1 MAKTI
6 ALFNQ
11 KGGVGKTTT
20 CVNLA
25 CGLTTLGK
33 KVLVVDT
40 DPQGHS
46 TSGLGVD
53 KNIAPSVYDVLL
65 NGVAAEKAIVKT
77 RYADVLPSNKSLF
90 GAGIQMTELENREYI
105 LKNALAEVKDRYDYI
120 FIDCPALLELLTLNS
135 LAAADT
141 LLIPVQCEYLALEGL
156 SSLMGTVCMMKKS
169 VNPNLE
175 IEGVLLTMYD
185 GRTNLSLQVAN
196 EVKRYLKDKV
206 YKTVIPRNVRLSEAP
221 SHFKPVIAYDRAS
234 KGSVAYMELAAEV
247 LKRNK
252 DR

>member
-1 MAKTI
+1 
-6 ALFNQ
+6 
-11 KGGVGKTTT
+11 
-20 CVNLA
+20 
-25 CGLTTLGK
+25 
-33 KVLVVDT
+33 
-40 DPQGHS
+40 
-46 TSGLGVD
+46 
-53 KNIAPSVYDVLL
+53 
-65 NGVAAEKAIVKT
+65 
-77 RYADVLPSNKSLF
+77 
-90 GAGIQMTELENREYI
+90 
-105 LKNALAEVKDRYDYI
+105 
-120 FIDCPALLELLTLNS
+120 
-135 LAAADT
+135 
-141 LLIPVQCEYLALEGL
+141 
-156 SSLMGTVCMMKKS
+156 MGTVRMMKKS